1 MQSIICP
8 NFIFIFLFQLPA
20 SYIGSMDYFLMAMR
34 IPSFHSIS
42 RISEWLVT
50 LSVGIIITSIITLI
64 LTSYENL
71 QFLFVGGTDDAL
83 YEMDAV
89 VGSISSTI
97 EFIVI
102 IIALYWF
109 YRANQNIH
117 SFGAKEISSPIMTI
131 IWWFVPILQLWKP
144 YKIAQQI
151 WKASNPETG
160 LSTGIEWKN
169 LPSSNIIKLWWI
181 LGILPLLIV
190 SIFVFY
196 SILYLGMN
204 YSDLEQAGQKLTES
218 KEMLFYTNFGSI
230 LSSGLVIAS
239 TIFFI
244 RLVKQ
249 ISLWQEIKSG
259 RSI

>member
-1 MQSIICP
+1 
-8 NFIFIFLFQLPA
+8 
-20 SYIGSMDYFLMAMR
+20 MAMR

-89 VGSISSTI
+89 VGSISSII

-117 SFGAKEISSPIMTI
+117 SFGAKEISSPIMTV

-151 WKASNPETG
+151 WKASNPETWFVNWYRMEKFTKFKHHKIMVDSWNTTTSYCKHICV
-160 LSTGIEWKN
+160 LCN
-169 LPSSNIIKLWWI
+169 
-181 LGILPLLIV
+181 IV
-190 SIFVFY
+190 SRHELLGSRASRSKISRIKRNVILHKFWVYFIKWPCYSLNYLFHTPGKTDIF
-196 SILYLGMN
+196 MARN
-204 YSDLEQAGQKLTES
+204 
-218 KEMLFYTNFGSI
+218 
-230 LSSGLVIAS
+230 
-239 TIFFI
+239 
-244 RLVKQ
+244 
-249 ISLWQEIKSG
+249 
-259 RSI
+259 

>member
-1 MQSIICP
+1 
-8 NFIFIFLFQLPA
+8 
-20 SYIGSMDYFLMAMR
+20 MAMH
-34 IPSFHSIS
+34 IPPFHSIS
-42 RISEWLVT
+42 RISEWLVI

-83 YEMDAV
+83 YEMGAV
-89 VGSISSTI
+89 VGSISSII

-131 IWWFVPILQLWKP
+131 IWWFVPLLQLWKP

-151 WKASNPETG
+151 WKSSKPETG

-196 SILYLGMN
+196 AILYLGMN
-204 YSDLEQAGQKLTES
+204 YSDLEQAGQKLAES

-230 LSSGLVIAS
+230 LSSGLVISS

>member
-1 MQSIICP
+1 
-8 NFIFIFLFQLPA
+8 
-20 SYIGSMDYFLMAMR
+20 MAMH
-34 IPSFHSIS
+34 IASFHSIS
-42 RISEWLVT
+42 RISEWLVI
-50 LSVGIIITSIITLI
+50 LSVGIIIASIITLI

-71 QFLFVGGTDDAL
+71 HFLFVGGTDDAL

-89 VGSISSTI
+89 VGSISSII

-109 YRANQNIH
+109 YRANQNIN

-151 WKASNPETG
+151 WKSSKPETG
-160 LSTGIEWKN
+160 LSTGTEWKN

-196 SILYLGMN
+196 SIFYLGMN
-204 YSDLEQAGQKLTES
+204 YSDLEQAGQKLAES

-244 RLVKQ
+244 RMVKQ

>member
-1 MQSIICP
+1 
-8 NFIFIFLFQLPA
+8 
-20 SYIGSMDYFLMAMR
+20 MAMH

-50 LSVGIIITSIITLI
+50 LSVGIIITSIITLV
-64 LTSYENL
+64 LASYENL
-71 QFLFVGGTDDAL
+71 QYLFVGGTDDVL
-83 YEMDAV
+83 YEIDSV
-89 VGSISSTI
+89 VGSISSII

-109 YRANQNIH
+109 YKANKNIH
-117 SFGAKEISSPIMTI
+117 SFGAKEISSPIMTV

-151 WKASNPETG
+151 WKGSNPETC
-160 LSTGIEWKN
+160 LSTGTEWKN
-169 LPSSNIIKLWWI
+169 LPSSNIIKSWWI

-196 SILYLGMN
+196 AIMNVGTN
-204 YSDLEQAGQKLTES
+204 YSDLEQAGQKLAES
-218 KEMLFYTNFGSI
+218 KEMLFYTNFGSM

-244 RLVKQ
+244 RMIKQ
-249 ISLWQEIKSG
+249 ISFWQEIKSG